1 MSHRY
6 GLNVLNGRDAMGVTK
21 QEFLRVKSSGGYSM
35 SWVSI
40 AEWELV

>member
-1 MSHRY
+1 
-6 GLNVLNGRDAMGVTK
+6 MGVTK
-21 QEFLRVKSSGGYSM
+21 QEFLRTKSSGGYSM